1 MSNLSFQSQK
11 QGADPFVEAAV
22 TEIINEQA
30 IQRFI
35 LAELKQ
41 QLESIASRKIEATT
55 PQVIERKIETSASDE
70 ALSLQ
75 TFQIEQLIKKETSAL
90 KSYID
95 ESIKRIKPASS
106 DESLIGSAYDDLD
119 LRFNEIRDMLQA
131 KEGRSRL
138 VETGL
143 LLLGLGLLLIN
154 TLMLAF
160 S

>member
-1 MSNLSFQSQK
+1 MSNLSPKSQK
-11 QGADPFVEAAV
+11 LGAEPFVEAAV

-41 QLESIASRKIEATT
+41 QLECIAATKNDT
-55 PQVIERKIETSASDE
+55 TVPPGSKKKNEDSKSDE
-70 ALSLQ
+70 SLALQ
-75 TFQIEQLIKKETSAL
+75 TFQIEQIIKKETSLL

-95 ESIKRIKPASS
+95 ESIKRVKQTPSE
-106 DESLIGSAYDDLD
+106 ESLVGSAYDDLD

-131 KEGRSRL
+131 KDNRSRL
-138 VETGL
+138 LETCFA
-143 LLLGLGLLLIN
+143 LLGLGLLLIN